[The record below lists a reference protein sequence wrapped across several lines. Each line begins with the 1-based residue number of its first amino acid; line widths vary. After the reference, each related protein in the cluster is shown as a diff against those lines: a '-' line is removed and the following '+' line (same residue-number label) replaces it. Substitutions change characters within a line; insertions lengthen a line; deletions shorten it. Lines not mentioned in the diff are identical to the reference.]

1 MFFEENNKDV
11 VRSGILRAVWGGITC
26 PDPLRGSDPGSNPGK
41 RCPGLTSS
49 FTPYYFEIV
58 KNAVVWK
65 YFVWSKAERQSG
77 SNP

>member
-1 MFFEENNKDV
+1 MIRMSLEVGHFAPYGEESHV
-11 VRSGILRAVWGGITC
+11 SLSGRSV
-26 PDPLRGSDPGSNPGK
+26 PGSNPGK